1 MPNIK
6 SVSCSNNLSTSNRS
20 TAHAIEVSDIPL
32 ALYIHIPWCVKKC
45 PYCDFNSHELP
56 IDSQLSMYEEY
67 VDALLR
73 DAAMQLVLTQGR
85 EISSIFIGGGTPSL
99 LPILQYQRLFN
110 RLREIFKFANDIE
123 VTMEA
128 NPGTLEH
135 APFAEYLDVGINR
148 LSIGVQSF
156 SAEQL
161 ITLGRIH
168 DPKQA
173 LSAIKAARTAG
184 FERVNVDLMHGLPG
198 QTMSEALNDIQMAH
212 DAGATHISWYQL
224 TIEPNTVFYRSQ
236 PILPDED
243 RLADIE
249 ESGQTLLQNLG
260 YHNYEVSAWSGA
272 LDKPCRHNVNYWQF
286 GDYLAIGAGAHGKVT
301 VGESFSDEA
310 VTNDVVT
317 DEVLDNKE
325 IVSKSS
331 TNELTKNE
339 LTNNEEL
346 KEAGIY
352 RFSKSRMPKDYM
364 GYQDI
369 IQGNA
374 GQNNTG
380 QNNANQNTAF
390 QKNEISQQNEAPIE
404 ALTEVPK
411 MVGWQ
416 AIASDELVSEFMLNA
431 LRLHDGVAWSLFE
444 ARTGL
449 SYGSI
454 ATQVNKLIQQG
465 LLMDNVEKLQ
475 PTVLG
480 KRYLNQILRE
490 FL

>member
-1 MPNIK
+1 MSNIK
-6 SVSCSNNLSTSNRS
+6 SSHFSNNLGAVNRDNSNHDNTSPDSISAPDVR
-20 TAHAIEVSDIPL
+20 DIPL

-56 IDSQLSMYEEY
+56 VDSQLSMYDEY
-67 VDALLR
+67 VDTLLL
-73 DAAMQLVLTQGR
+73 DAASQQSLTQGR
-85 EISSIFIGGGTPSL
+85 EISSVFIGGGTPSL
-99 LPILQYQRLFN
+99 LPITQYQRLFN
-110 RLREIFKFANDIE
+110 GLREIFRFAGDIE

-135 APFAEYLDVGINR
+135 APFAEYLKVGINR

-156 SAEQL
+156 AAEQL
-161 ITLGRIH
+161 TTLGRIH
-168 DPKQA
+168 NPAQA
-173 LSAIKAARTAG
+173 LSAIKAARLAG
-184 FERVNVDLMHGLPG
+184 FERVNVDLMHGLPK

-243 RLADIE
+243 SLADIE
-249 ESGQTLLQNLG
+249 QAGQALLESLG
-260 YHNYEVSAWSGA
+260 YNNYEVSAWAGA
-272 LDKPCRHNVNYWQF
+272 SDKPCRHNVNYWQF

-301 VGESFSDEA
+301 MDKDANQELIAEKMSGEI
-310 VTNDVVT
+310 
-317 DEVLDNKE
+317 L
-325 IVSKSS
+325 
-331 TNELTKNE
+331 KN
-339 LTNNEEL
+339 
-346 KEAGIY
+346 EAGIY

-364 GYQDI
+364 GYQDETKQNEI
-369 IQGNA
+369 N
-374 GQNNTG
+374 QNNQMVTIPK
-380 QNNANQNTAF
+380 T
-390 QKNEISQQNEAPIE
+390 
-404 ALTEVPK
+404 PK

-449 SYGSI
+449 SYDSI
-454 ATQVNKLIQQG
+454 ALEVNKLIKQG
-465 LLMDNVEKLQ
+465 LLIDDNEHLQ
-475 PTVLG
+475 PTALG

>member
-1 MPNIK
+1 MSNIK
-6 SVSCSNNLSTSNRS
+6 SAHFSNNLDATNRNETS
-20 TAHAIEVSDIPL
+20 ALIVKDIPL

-56 IDSQLSMYEEY
+56 MDSQLSMYDEY
-67 VDALLR
+67 VDTLLL
-73 DAAMQLVLTQGR
+73 DAASQQALTQGR

-99 LPILQYQRLFN
+99 LPIAQYQRLFN
-110 RLREIFKFANDIE
+110 SLREIFRFAGDIE

-135 APFAEYLDVGINR
+135 APFAEYLKVGINR

-156 SAEQL
+156 AAEQL
-161 ITLGRIH
+161 TTLGRIH
-168 DPKQA
+168 NPAQA
-173 LSAIKAARTAG
+173 ISAIKAARRAG
-184 FERVNVDLMHGLPG
+184 FERVNVDLMHGLPK
-198 QTMSEALNDIQMAH
+198 QTMSEALNEIQMAH

-243 RLADIE
+243 SLADIE
-249 ESGQTLLQNLG
+249 QAGQALLESLG
-260 YHNYEVSAWSGA
+260 YNNYEVSAWAGA
-272 LDKPCRHNVNYWQF
+272 SDKPCRHNVNYWQF

-301 VGESFSDEA
+301 IAKDVSQELTAEKMSDEI
-310 VTNDVVT
+310 
-317 DEVLDNKE
+317 L
-325 IVSKSS
+325 
-331 TNELTKNE
+331 KN
-339 LTNNEEL
+339 
-346 KEAGIY
+346 EAGIY
-352 RFSKSRMPKDYM
+352 RFSKSRLPKDYM
-364 GYQDI
+364 GYQDEAK
-369 IQGNA
+369 Q
-374 GQNNTG
+374 
-380 QNNANQNTAF
+380 
-390 QKNEISQQNEAPIE
+390 NEISQNNQMVTIPK
-404 ALTEVPK
+404 TPMPPK

-449 SYGSI
+449 SYDSI
-454 ATQVNKLIQQG
+454 ALQVNKLIKQG
-465 LLMDNVEKLQ
+465 LLIDDNEHLQ
-475 PTVLG
+475 PTALG